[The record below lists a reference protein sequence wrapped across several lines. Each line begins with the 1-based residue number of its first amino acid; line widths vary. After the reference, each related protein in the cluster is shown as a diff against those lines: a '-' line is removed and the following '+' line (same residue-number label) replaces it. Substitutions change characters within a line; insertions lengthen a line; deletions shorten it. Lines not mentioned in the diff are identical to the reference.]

1 MKRFPLFTLLILLS
15 LLFSC
20 SGGNNDLDRSGI
32 KGYVKSIKEIKCD
45 PTYENEKWVAST
57 KCAEGYRIVNYDS
70 EGNYLEIVNM
80 GDRGDTLGLA
90 TVKRENGE
98 MVEEIYYSRVYMTP
112 KHSKLMQ
119 SSRTVMD
126 RVSDEQ
132 VNFEVWQSEK
142 MLFEGATYFD
152 SNGRII
158 RQVQVVND
166 REVMVHHLYE
176 KNLLVENYQEEL
188 DGTRSATQLYEYDAI
203 DDHGNWTIKLIYVG
217 EAKISPEVVVTRTLE
232 YY

>member
-32 KGYVKSIKEIKCD
+32 KGHVKSIKEIKCD

-57 KCAEGYRIVNYDS
+57 KCAEGYRIINYDS